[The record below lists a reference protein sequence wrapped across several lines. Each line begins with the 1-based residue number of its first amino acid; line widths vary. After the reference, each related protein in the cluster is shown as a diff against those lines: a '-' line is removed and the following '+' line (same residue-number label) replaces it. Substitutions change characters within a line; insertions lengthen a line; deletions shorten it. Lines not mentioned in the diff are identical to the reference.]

1 VPPHRGRCGATLI
14 EKEKKLLK
22 SRVRK
27 NLAIGLV
34 ITAVIAA
41 LSVVIAD
48 DGSKMEELRMSL
60 TVGLLV
66 TGTVTGGTWLLQ
78 RRRSAP

>member
-1 VPPHRGRCGATLI
+1 M
-14 EKEKKLLK
+14 LK

-34 ITAVIAA
+34 ITAVIAS
-41 LSVVIAD
+41 LSVIVAD
-48 DGSKMEELRMSL
+48 DGSKVEELRKSL
-60 TVGLLV
+60 IIGFSV
-66 TGTVTGGTWLLQ
+66 TGAVTGGTWLLQ